1 MIARRHERS
10 GGRLGMSRLVLAAIL
25 LATPC
30 LAQESSWIDQ
40 YLHPL
45 CLTPEA
51 GRVLQE
57 LADGGALAAALPK
70 GLTIRGGAIDD
81 ASITLTIAGAGES
94 ETRLVLTLSS
104 AAVGTPAFGQGRK
117 LGYHLVALRGESPDP
132 DRLLA
137 LAERIDAALPQAA
150 FERCARGAPIATDR
164 RFPLSWML
172 TAAGLQLIAIAAAI
186 AYGLRATR
194 A

>member
-1 MIARRHERS
+1 MIARRHQRS
-10 GGRLGMSRLVLAAIL
+10 GGRLGMSLLVLAATL
-25 LATPC
+25 LAGPC
-30 LAQESSWIDQ
+30 PAQEGSWIDQ

-51 GRVLQE
+51 GRALQE
-57 LADGGALAAALPK
+57 LADRGALAATLPE
-70 GLTIRGGAIDD
+70 GFTIRGGAIDD
-81 ASITLTIAGAGES
+81 ASITLTIAGPAES

-104 AAVGTPAFGQGRK
+104 AALDTPAFARGRK
-117 LGYHLVALRGESPDP
+117 LGYHLVALRGDPLDP

-137 LAERIDAALPQAA
+137 LAQRIDGALPQAA

-172 TAAGLQLIAIAAAI
+172 TAAGLQVIAIVAAI
-186 AYGLRATR
+186 ADGLRATR
-194 A
+194 G